1 MEVLVRAF
9 TVPIGRKE
17 GPAAIGLSCGFCCAF
32 WLYDRYAH
40 ESSVPDSDSPCAW
53 YVCVY
58 IYIHMCTHTHI
69 SNRLCTTLL
78 LVWLPKSGVCG
89 PGVSWG
95 FQDLRFAGPWVL
107 GYDAIHCSSGV
118 SGFET
123 SILRICLNLGLV

>member
-58 IYIHMCTHTHI
+58 IYTYVHTHTHFQPALHDI
-69 SNRLCTTLL
+69 VAG
-78 LVWLPKSGVCG
+78 LVAKVGG
-89 PGVSWG
+89 
-95 FQDLRFAGPWVL
+95 LRAG
-107 GYDAIHCSSGV
+107 
-118 SGFET
+118 
-123 SILRICLNLGLV
+123 CLLGLSRSEICRALGLRV